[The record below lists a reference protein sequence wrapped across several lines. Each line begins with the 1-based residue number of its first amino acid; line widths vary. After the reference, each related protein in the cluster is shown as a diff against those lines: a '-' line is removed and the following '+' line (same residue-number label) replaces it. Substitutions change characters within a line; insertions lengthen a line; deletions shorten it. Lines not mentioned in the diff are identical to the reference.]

1 MAWLAVTL
9 IVPEA
14 ALAHCESVLEDLS
27 AAAITTLP
35 LDEATAPVLEPA
47 PGATPKWS
55 HNRVQALFP
64 VATDVGHL
72 RKVLTAQL
80 APPQRQSLTVDFLE
94 DQNWLESWRQ
104 HSVQACFGER
114 LWLLPKDGPEPAE
127 MRNAALTQ
135 QVLRLDP
142 GLAFGSGGHPTTQLC
157 LEWLARADLTGLRVL
172 DYGCG
177 SGVLA
182 VAACL
187 LGAAHVDAVDIDPQ
201 ALTATRSNADFN
213 QVPAAQLQ
221 TFLPDQ
227 LPTTET
233 YDVVVANIL
242 ANPLISLAPTLL
254 KHLLPGGH
262 LVLAGLLDTQQQQV
276 AAAYPT
282 LALAAQAQ
290 QEWVRLAG
298 RLADQ
303 GTDEV
308 QCV

>member
-9 IVPEA
+9 VVPEA
-14 ALAHCESVLEDLS
+14 ALVECEAVLEALS

-35 LDEATAPVLEPA
+35 LDEETAPVLEPA

-64 VATDVGHL
+64 MTTDVAHL
-72 RKVLTAQL
+72 RKVLTEQL
-80 APPQRQSLTVDFLE
+80 APEQRRSLTVDFLE

-104 HSVQACFGER
+104 HAVQARFGER
-114 LWLLPKDGPEPAE
+114 LWLLPKDAPLPTLIQQA
-127 MRNAALTQ
+127 TSDQ

-157 LEWLARADLTGLRVL
+157 LEWLAQADLTGLRVL
-172 DYGCG
+172 DFGCG

-182 VAACL
+182 VAAHL

-213 QVPAAQLQ
+213 AVPAAELQ
-221 TFLPDQ
+221 TFLPEQ
-227 LPTTET
+227 LPEGQT
-233 YDVVVANIL
+233 YDLVVANIL
-242 ANPLISLAPTLL
+242 ANPLVSLAPTLL
-254 KHLLPGGH
+254 ERLRPSGY
-262 LVLAGLLDTQQQQV
+262 LVLSGLLETQQETV
-276 AAAYPT
+276 AAAYPS
-282 LALAAQAQ
+282 LSLVGLSQ

-298 RLADQ
+298 RRE
-303 GTDEV
+303 GV
-308 QCV
+308 V

>member
-9 IVPEA
+9 VVPEA
-14 ALAHCESVLEDLS
+14 ALADCEAVLEALS

-35 LDEATAPVLEPA
+35 LDEDTAPVLEPA

-64 VATDVGHL
+64 MTTDVAHL
-72 RKVLTAQL
+72 RKVLTEQL
-80 APPQRQSLTVDFLE
+80 APEQRGSLTVDFLE

-104 HSVQACFGER
+104 HAVQACFGER
-114 LWLLPKDGPEPAE
+114 LWLLPKDAPLPSDIQQATSE
-127 MRNAALTQ
+127 Q

-157 LEWLARADLTGLRVL
+157 LEWLAQADLTGLRVL
-172 DYGCG
+172 DFGCG

-182 VAACL
+182 VAAHL

-213 QVPAAQLQ
+213 AVPTAQLQ
-221 TFLPDQ
+221 TFLPEAFPAGQ
-227 LPTTET
+227 T
-233 YDVVVANIL
+233 YDLVVANIL
-242 ANPLISLAPTLL
+242 ANPLVSLAPTLL
-254 KHLLPGGH
+254 ERLAPGGH
-262 LVLAGLLDTQQQQV
+262 LVLSGLLETQQEMV
-276 AAAYPT
+276 AAAYPS
-282 LALAAQAQ
+282 LSLVGVAQ

-298 RLADQ
+298 SRD
-303 GTDEV
+303 GEV
-308 QCV
+308 VRD